1 MTPAI
6 DAHRLRKLDQTAS
19 LVIRDYDLHPPD
31 DLRLFPM
38 PKAGVLRFNDDV
50 FVAEVRYGEIV
61 VRHHAWR
68 DRWFKINC
76 TTDLEGRF
84 VETGAPDDVPPF
96 TFNCDIATPMVRSG
110 DAVVAVDLW
119 LDVLVRR
126 DAVTHA
132 VYYEGEF
139 DDAIA
144 RDLLSAREQAGARAG
159 LDELIDRI
167 DRYALVDFLAE
178 LHPFGPTSVPEA
190 PDMKRVGLSEAGLLR
205 PGVRAS
211 W

>member
-1 MTPAI
+1 M
-6 DAHRLRKLDQTAS
+6 
-19 LVIRDYDLHPPD
+19 IRDYDFHPPD

-38 PKAGVLRFNDDV
+38 PKAGVLRFDDDV
-50 FVAEVRYGEIV
+50 FVAEVRYGHIV

-68 DRWFKINC
+68 ENWFKINC

-110 DAVVAVDLW
+110 DAVFAVDLW

-132 VYYEGEF
+132 VYDEGEF

-159 LDELIDRI
+159 LDELIDLI
-167 DRYALVDFLAE
+167 DRHALVDFLAE
-178 LHPFGPTSVPEA
+178 LHPFGPTRVPEA
-190 PDMKRVGLSEAGLLR
+190 PAMRRVDLSEAGLLR